1 MAREKDMEK
10 PEAIVIGSDHAGYA
24 LKEFI
29 KAYLTDLHLTVED
42 CGANSEASVDYS
54 DIGLQVAQKIA
65 AGNGRGILICGT
77 GIGMSMAANRINN
90 VRAAL
95 CNDIFSAV
103 MSRRHNDA
111 NILVMGGRVIG
122 TELAK
127 EIVRV
132 WLETPFEG
140 GRHQRRIDKLDQV

>member
-1 MAREKDMEK
+1 MKN
-10 PEAIVIGSDHAGYA
+10 PSSIVMGSDHAGYA

-29 KAYLTDLHLTVED
+29 KAYLSEQGLDVED
-42 CGANSEASVDYS
+42 CGAHSEASVDYS
-54 DIGLQVAQKIA
+54 DIGLLVAQKVA
-65 AGNGRGILICGT
+65 AGGGRGILVCGT
-77 GIGMSMAANRINN
+77 GLGMSMAANRVQN

-95 CNDIFSAV
+95 CNDLFSAA

-111 NILVMGGRVIG
+111 NVLVLGGRVIG

-140 GRHQRRIDKLDQV
+140 GRHQRRIDKLDQI

>member
-1 MAREKDMEK
+1 MEN
-10 PEAIVIGSDHAGYA
+10 PEAILIGSDHAGYA

-29 KAYLTDLHLTVED
+29 KTFLTAMGLAVED
-42 CGANSEASVDYS
+42 CGAFSEDSVDYS
-54 DIGLQVAQKIA
+54 DIGIKLAQKVA
-65 AGNGRGILICGT
+65 ESKGRRGILICGT
-77 GIGMSMAANRINN
+77 GIGMSMAANRVKNA
-90 VRAAL
+90 RAAL
-95 CNDIFSAV
+95 CNDLFSAAL
-103 MSRRHNDA
+103 SRKHNDA

-140 GRHQRRIDKLDQV
+140 GRHQRRIDKLDRM

>member
-1 MAREKDMEK
+1 MESTTS
-10 PEAIVIGSDHAGYA
+10 IVMGSDHAGYA

-29 KAYLTDLHLTVED
+29 RQYLTDSNFEVKD
-42 CGANSEASVDYS
+42 CGTFSEDPVDYS
-54 DIGLQVAQKIA
+54 DFGIAVAAKVA
-65 AGNGRGILICGT
+65 AGDFNRGILICGT
-77 GIGMSMAANRINN
+77 GLGMSMVANRFKN

-95 CNDIFSAV
+95 CNNLFSAI

-111 NILVMGGRVIG
+111 NLLVLGGRVIG

-140 GRHQRRIDKLDQV
+140 GRHKKRIEKFDTIKTDAV

>member
-1 MAREKDMEK
+1 MEK

-29 KAYLTDLHLTVED
+29 KAYLTDLHLAVED

-54 DIGLQVAQKIA
+54 DIGLKVAQKVA
-65 AGNGRGILICGT
+65 AGTGRGILICGT
-77 GIGMSMAANRINN
+77 GIGMSMAANRIKN

-95 CNDIFSAV
+95 CNDIFSAA

-111 NILVMGGRVIG
+111 NVLVMGGRVIG

-140 GRHQRRIDKLDQV
+140 GRHQRRIDKLDRI

>member
-1 MAREKDMEK
+1 MEK

-29 KAYLTDLHLTVED
+29 KAYLTDLHLAVED

-54 DIGLQVAQKIA
+54 DIGLEVAQKVA
-65 AGNGRGILICGT
+65 AGTGRGILICGT
-77 GIGMSMAANRINN
+77 GIGMSMAANRIKN

-95 CNDIFSAV
+95 CNDIFSAA

-111 NILVMGGRVIG
+111 NVLVMGGRVIG

-140 GRHQRRIDKLDQV
+140 GRHQRRIDKLDRI